1 MRVNLDKYRG
11 LGYTDKDGVA
21 WKREV
26 DSGIFINWFGYT
38 VGNIAHYLFKFSL
51 PYTLWTSLDLDDLDE
66 LEQEEN
72 TK

>member
-11 LGYTDKDGVA
+11 LGYTDKDGVT

-38 VGNIAHYLFKFSL
+38 VGNIAHYLFKLSL